1 MALNFGK
8 LNFSTAFNP
17 TSAFPLDARSYF
29 ESLELAQQAAA
40 TAEEVGSSNTTY
52 YIGETIVVYDDSA
65 ATLYIIQPD
74 KTLKEVGSVPLGDN
88 LSIQIVDGKV
98 QLNGFNDH
106 YYAYSEGESGE
117 AIYTLTSGFIAGLE
131 PKVRENESGQLELA
145 WYEPNP
151 TTVEGLSS
159 QINTINEKLAT
170 IESGAEVNLIDI
182 VKVNNAALPIS
193 EKAVNIDLTP
203 YALKTDITSVFKFK
217 GTKAT
222 QGELPPSDNAVGD
235 VWYVT
240 ENDTEYVWTGT
251 EWEEFGPA
259 IDLSDYATT
268 EQLESAVSGI
278 NTTVSGI
285 LTKLDTVESGAN
297 VNVIDA
303 VSSEFTIDE
312 SGKVLNVKEIASS
325 KITGLGTLATKSTID
340 LTTDVNESGQT
351 LITKLQ
357 GLADITSVGSGLKL
371 ESGVLTN
378 AYTVETAT
386 QDTLGVVKGTS
397 AENGISINESG
408 EMAVNN
414 VNVNKLTQTTGE
426 MFILD
431 GGTASGAP
439 QE

>member
-29 ESLELAQQAAA
+29 ESLELAQAAAA

-74 KTLKEVGSVPLGDN
+74 KTLKEVGSVPVGDN
-88 LSIQIVDGKV
+88 LSIEIVEGKV

-117 AIYTLTSGFIAGLE
+117 AIYTLTDGFIAGLE
-131 PKVRENESGQLELA
+131 PKVRLNESGQLELA

-170 IESGAEVNLIDI
+170 IESGAEVNVIES
-182 VKVNNAALPIS
+182 VKVNNEALPVS
-193 EKAVNIDLTP
+193 DKSVNIDLTP

-217 GTKAT
+217 GTQAT
-222 QGELPPSDNAVGD
+222 QGDLPQSGNQTGD

-259 IDLSDYATT
+259 IDLSGYATT

-285 LTKLDTVESGAN
+285 LTKLDTIESGAN

-303 VSSEFTIDE
+303 VSSEFTITE
-312 SGKVLNVKEIASS
+312 SGKILNVNEISSS

-357 GLADITSVGSGLKL
+357 SLATITSVGSGLKL

-408 EMAVNN
+408 EMTVNN

-431 GGTASGAP
+431 GGTASGAS